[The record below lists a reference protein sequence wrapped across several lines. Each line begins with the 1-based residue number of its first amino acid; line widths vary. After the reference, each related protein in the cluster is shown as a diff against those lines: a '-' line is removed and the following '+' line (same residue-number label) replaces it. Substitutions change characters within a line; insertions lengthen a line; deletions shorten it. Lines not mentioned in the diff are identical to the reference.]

1 MTDSEKESMKKQS
14 GGGGKPGVRKGKKMQ
29 RHRKED
35 RKELLAQ
42 NWKKNK
48 VKDGGGVAEVE
59 KKVQER
65 DRKVEERIRRQ
76 RGRRAGFMQGYK
88 QTRSSD
94 LTRSAY

>member
-42 NWKKNK
+42 NGKKNK
-48 VKDGGGVAEVE
+48 VKDGGVAEVG

>member
-1 MTDSEKESMKKQS
+1 M
-14 GGGGKPGVRKGKKMQ
+14 G
-29 RHRKED
+29 
-35 RKELLAQ
+35 
-42 NWKKNK
+42 KKNK
-48 VKDGGGVAEVE
+48 VKDGGVAEVE

>member
-48 VKDGGGVAEVE
+48 VKDGGWQKW
-59 KKVQER
+59 KKRSKRETER
-65 DRKVEERIRRQ
+65 
-76 RGRRAGFMQGYK
+76 
-88 QTRSSD
+88 
-94 LTRSAY
+94 

>member
-42 NWKKNK
+42 NGKKNK
-48 VKDGGGVAEVE
+48 VKDGGVAEVE

-76 RGRRAGFMQGYK
+76 QGRRAGFMQGYK

>member
-42 NWKKNK
+42 NGKKK
-48 VKDGGGVAEVE
+48 IK
-59 KKVQER
+59 
-65 DRKVEERIRRQ
+65 
-76 RGRRAGFMQGYK
+76 
-88 QTRSSD
+88 
-94 LTRSAY
+94 

>member
-42 NWKKNK
+42 NGKKNK
-48 VKDGGGVAEVE
+48 VKDGRSG
-59 KKVQER
+59 KKGPRER
-65 DRKVEERIRRQ
+65 QKG
-76 RGRRAGFMQGYK
+76 RGENKETTRPTCWVHAGI
-88 QTRSSD
+88 
-94 LTRSAY
+94 

>member
-48 VKDGGGVAEVE
+48 VKDGGGGRSG
-59 KKVQER
+59 KKGPRER
-65 DRKVEERIRRQ
+65 QKGRGENKETTRQ
-76 RGRRAGFMQGYK
+76 TCWVHSGI
-88 QTRSSD
+88 
-94 LTRSAY
+94 

>member
-48 VKDGGGVAEVE
+48 VKDGGVAEVE
-59 KKVQER
+59 KKGPRER
-65 DRKVEERIRRQ
+65 QKGRGENKETTRQ
-76 RGRRAGFMQGYK
+76 TCWVHSGI
-88 QTRSSD
+88 
-94 LTRSAY
+94 

>member
-42 NWKKNK
+42 NGKKNK
-48 VKDGGGVAEVE
+48 VKDGGVAEVE
-59 KKVQER
+59 KKGPRER
-65 DRKVEERIRRQ
+65 QKG
-76 RGRRAGFMQGYK
+76 RGENKETTRPTCWVHAGI
-88 QTRSSD
+88 
-94 LTRSAY
+94 